1 MLSLESVQKHLNY
14 LKSIKQNQ
22 RLELHEK
29 SQEPEPQPLPRSQ
42 HYRKPYHRQSIP
54 LFNFQILCQL

>member
-29 SQEPEPQPLPRSQ
+29 SQEPEPQPLPWSQ
-42 HYRKPYHRQSIP
+42 HYRKPYHRQIIP